1 MTGTKGSVA
10 MLSLPRSRMEM
21 TEFDE
26 QWLDRITKV
35 VNRVAKDLIAND
47 ESETQ
52 TDFEEGR
59 R

>member
-1 MTGTKGSVA
+1 
-10 MLSLPRSRMEM
+10 MEM